1 MVEGEIGMSQLRGD
15 IIQQLD
21 QMEAMLE
28 STAKVMATY
37 YKELIKQGIPAEF
50 AEKIVLDYHHTLFSI
65 LKRGGNEDE

>member
-1 MVEGEIGMSQLRGD
+1 MSQQLPGD

-37 YKELIKQGIPAEF
+37 YKELVKQGLPSEF
-50 AEKIVLDYHHTLFSI
+50 AEKIVLDYHHTLFTMA
-65 LKRGGNEDE
+65 KRGGDTDK